1 MRDRERQAS
10 TAADAAAVRV
20 RGLEAALA
28 DLRASADAPEAE
40 LRSRAAEVR
49 QAHTPLWPL
58 CSEHGGCVI
67 SACQEMR
74 IACAYESLDLAP

>member
-1 MRDRERQAS
+1 MRARERQAS
-10 TAADAAAVRV
+10 AAADAAAVRV

-40 LRSRAAEVR
+40 LRCRAAEVR
-49 QAHTPLWPL
+49 QAHAPLWPL

-67 SACQEMR
+67 SACQGMQ
-74 IACAYESLDLAP
+74 IACAYESLELAP